1 MPKSFRTASASW
13 SSCEKEAT
21 ADRSSLRGVHPRS
34 TLPSAADFANQP
46 GDVMAKSYLHSST
59 IRRPSMQAMPGCMLC
74 TEAVLP
80 LGNRRLYTINTK
92 LSIQIGRAP
101 RWESDWYEV

>member
-34 TLPSAADFANQP
+34 TLPSAAEFANQA
-46 GDVMAKSYLHSST
+46 GDVMAKSYLPSST
-59 IRRPSMQAMPGCMLC
+59 IRRPSMQAMPGCMRSEEHTSELQSLMRPSY
-74 TEAVLP
+74 AVFCLQKKKNPYENTTTP
-80 LGNRRLYTINTK
+80 LL
-92 LSIQIGRAP
+92 L
-101 RWESDWYEV
+101 